1 MNAMEY
7 PQTNQRRVQPSTLTM
22 RHNGASTYYAPTD
35 QQYLAHAD
43 PSTWQQA
50 QYYNNP
56 SPQDSSLSP
65 PSAFN
70 THGYSSDYLTPS
82 PRSSH
87 PDSWSVSSNPWVS
100 PHESPIMGSAPSS
113 TWNGTTTELNSPS
126 GMPLMRQS
134 QKRTLESRPTS
145 LAPSSSDQRSTSGAS
160 DNDTW
165 AISTAVGKRQK
176 TGANEKVKSGA
187 CKYCKRLKMKCT
199 FDPPGAAACQRC
211 RSGGQDC
218 IVEGRKPRKN
228 SEPLEQLSA
237 LIDDKQEI
245 IDGLLRI
252 VSRPRPEDGAG
263 ADTAEVWRWIERAAR
278 SLMPVQP
285 SGEVQEVG
293 TEEER
298 LPFDSTP
305 LGLLADLSLH
315 DPEKEDKDN
324 TKGTETS
331 QAEEA
336 EEVGVAN
343 AAYFRPGPM
352 AHPELRRIIV
362 ERQMVPDILTLKV
375 VTDDEVEHLF
385 RIFHERIDAVI
396 AIIDPTIHT
405 VAGVKARCPFLFTV
419 ICAIASRYWV
429 ERPELYTVLMH
440 HAKSAAATAITDGW
454 KSLEV
459 CQAYLLLSIY
469 PQPARSWAEDRGW
482 LYLGCAIRLAMDLG
496 LYKQAKRTYINEAH
510 EREVL
515 NRTRTWLICFNMDR
529 ALATRLGR
537 PTTIPEDYI
546 VRHSREWWRRSKY
559 NGRLDVHL
567 CYYTQL
573 LRTVTRYFSLI
584 YSDPESVSGFNES
597 TDFGPITRAF
607 DDEMEQFRQDAEHAY
622 STGPEPRH
630 PACQYR
636 LALMPLAVSYYRLV
650 MYSFGLEHAH
660 RSASEPGNMFLIRSV
675 DTASEVL
682 RITNEDLPIYEYH
695 RYSPDGHWMWSV
707 FAAAF
712 LIKLAKPRTVQPPH
726 LTMTETQ
733 REAAL
738 ALVNT
743 FILTLEHSAVDQRHS
758 PALYARFL
766 KRILGQPTNVTVGQ
780 PLQNAQPSG
789 NVANMTV
796 AASPATRMF
805 SPGPSDFGSAP
816 DEDVLAA
823 MYNLT
828 GDFWD
833 NALLPGT
840 WGITSQIQRV

>member
-7 PQTNQRRVQPSTLTM
+7 AQPNQRRVQPTTLTM
-22 RHNGASTYYAPTD
+22 HPNGTSAYYAQTD
-35 QQYLAHAD
+35 QQYLAD

-50 QYYNNP
+50 EYYP
-56 SPQDSSLSP
+56 SPQESSLSP

-70 THGYSSDYLTPS
+70 TQGYSSDYLTPS

-87 PDSWSVSSNPWVS
+87 PDSWSVSSNPWIS
-100 PHESPIMGSAPSS
+100 PHESPIMGNAPST
-113 TWNGTTTELNSPS
+113 TWNGTMAESSSPS
-126 GMPLMRQS
+126 GMPLMRQ
-134 QKRTLESRPTS
+134 KRGLESRPTS
-145 LAPSSSDQRSTSGAS
+145 LAPSSSDQRSTSGTS

-176 TGANEKVKSGA
+176 TGANEKGKSGA
-187 CKYCKRLKMKCT
+187 CKHCKRLKMKCT

-252 VSRPRPEDGAG
+252 VSRPRAEDGTG

-278 SLMPVQP
+278 SLMPIQP

-315 DPEKEDKDN
+315 DPPEKEDKQA
-324 TKGTETS
+324 TAKGTGTS
-331 QAEEA
+331 QTEEA

-362 ERQMVPDILTLKV
+362 ERQMVPEILTLKV
-375 VTDDEVEHLF
+375 VSEDEVEHLF
-385 RIFHERIDAVI
+385 RIFNERIDAVI

-496 LYKQAKRTYINEAH
+496 LYKQASKTYINEAH

-630 PACQYR
+630 PGCQYR

-712 LIKLAKPRTVQPPH
+712 LIKLAKPRAVQPPH

-738 ALVNT
+738 ALVDA
-743 FILTLEHSAVDQRHS
+743 FILTLEQSAVDQRHS

-766 KRILGQPTNVTVGQ
+766 KRILGRPTNVTVSQ

-789 NVANMTV
+789 TV
-796 AASPATRMF
+796 AQTSVAPSPATRML

-840 WGITSQIQRV
+840 WGITSHIQRV